1 MFSIYQ
7 KTLEHKISFNGV
19 GLHSGKNSNVKLIPA
34 YDNQGIFF
42 KRVDLENN
50 NLIEAK
56 FNNVSSATLCTTLK
70 NNHGVQVSTVEHLLA
85 ALYIKGIDNLT
96 IEIDSEEMPILDGS
110 SKEFINLIESA
121 NTTNLN
127 TKKKYIKILDKV
139 EFEDNGR
146 KISIEP
152 SENFEVDF
160 QLSYENN
167 IIGLQRNKVNF
178 FKDNL
183 EKVTQ
188 SRTFCLFDDIEKIK
202 KMGFAKGGSLD
213 NAIVVEN
220 NKILNQGGLRN
231 EKEFVNHKILD
242 LVGDFSL
249 LGFGILGKVTCDRG
263 GHELSNLF
271 LHELMNK
278 NKNKFE
284 ILTVQNIK
292 SKALSH
298 RSYTSGLAVNA

>member
-1 MFSIYQ
+1 M
-7 KTLEHKISFNGV
+7 
-19 GLHSGKNSNVKLIPA
+19 KNFAEEGYIIVKNAI
-34 YDNQGIFF
+34 
-42 KRVDLENN
+42 
-50 NLIEAK
+50 
-56 FNNVSSATLCTTLK
+56 
-70 NNHGVQVSTVEHLLA
+70 
-85 ALYIKGIDNLT
+85 
-96 IEIDSEEMPILDGS
+96 S
-110 SKEFINLIESA
+110 SKILE
-121 NTTNLN
+121 
-127 TKKKYIKILDKV
+127 KI
-139 EFEDNGR
+139 EFEDKGR
-146 KISIEP
+146 MISIEP

>member
-7 KTLEHKISFNGV
+7 KTIEHKITFNGV

-34 YDNQGIFF
+34 HDNQGIVF
-42 KRVDLENN
+42 KRVDLKNN

-56 FNNVSSATLCTTLK
+56 FNNVSSATLCTSLK
-70 NNHGVQVSTVEHLLA
+70 NNHGVKVSTVEHLLA
-85 ALYIKGIDNLT
+85 ALYIKGIDNL
-96 IEIDSEEMPILDGS
+96 IVEIDSEEIPILDGS
-110 SKEFINLIESA
+110 SQEFISLIESA
-121 NTTNLN
+121 NIINLN
-127 TKKKYIKILDKV
+127 TRKKYIKILEKV
-139 EFEDNGR
+139 EFEDKGR

-152 SENFEVDF
+152 SDNFEVDF
-160 QLSYENN
+160 QLDYENN
-167 IIGLQRNKVNF
+167 VIGLQRNKVNL

-202 KMGFAKGGSLD
+202 KIGLAKGGSLE

-249 LGFGILGKVTCDRG
+249 AGFGILGKVTCYRG

-271 LHELMNK
+271 LHELMNR
-278 NKNKFE
+278 NKNKLE
-284 ILTVQNIK
+284 ILTLQDLK